1 MKKAVLTSILIL
13 SSLSLK
19 AQQEVL
25 DKNDF
30 FENRPVTNVQSISS
44 NILIVKN
51 VWDPIEQAYVKD
63 TIYSN
68 TPLSTNLNIPSNKI
82 VIERST
88 PQILKSS
95 RICFGI
101 GIMSNVLG
109 GVLYYNGTILKNTTS
124 SGMKGAQ
131 EKTAGKDL
139 CVLGSTLFV
148 IGGGFNLAS
157 AIERFKWEDEIT
169 KESLE
174 NKLKQE
180 NNERKIQELEKQL
193 SSITNN

>member
-1 MKKAVLTSILIL
+1 
-13 SSLSLK
+13 
-19 AQQEVL
+19 
-25 DKNDF
+25 
-30 FENRPVTNVQSISS
+30 
-44 NILIVKN
+44 
-51 VWDPIEQAYVKD
+51 
-63 TIYSN
+63 
-68 TPLSTNLNIPSNKI
+68 
-82 VIERST
+82 
-88 PQILKSS
+88 
-95 RICFGI
+95 
-101 GIMSNVLG
+101 MSNVLG